1 MSFNS
6 DVVFLEI
13 CQHTNNL
20 QDFSS
25 GMFCVSSALS
35 SGSYT
40 GIPWQVGLKRGEA
53 LDVEGDRIVVREEG
67 FYFVYSQVG
76 KVSVISFLF
85 HTGALLFHLQMFTF
99 FSALTCFVHLIFKS
113 SPKPRWSF
121 AEITVHFV
129 KSRSITWTAPSLW
142 AMWWSGGKLT
152 LLEMRIQTCICFAA
166 SRPWTLSTPST
177 PATQEVSLCIC

>member
-99 FSALTCFVHLIFKS
+99 FSALVHLILKV
-113 SPKPRWSF
+113 PQNQD
-121 AEITVHFV
+121 EV
-129 KSRSITWTAPSLW
+129 
-142 AMWWSGGKLT
+142 
-152 LLEMRIQTCICFAA
+152 LLR
-166 SRPWTLSTPST
+166 
-177 PATQEVSLCIC
+177 SLCILSNPGLLHGQHLHYGPCGDPVEN